1 MLLLQDAAK
10 VTDDQVQDLI
20 YLWRMCSTRRGQ
32 LANARKVQLTQVP
45 AECFSDVQMPDPR
58 DNVANLT
65 AMANFINE
73 NGKEDFKVYS
83 DTMCA
88 LYRGVGPALLLQ
100 HGLWCAMTCN
110 PLKCFLFNPKFQ

>member
-1 MLLLQDAAK
+1 MLQSSILFYLQDAAK
-10 VTDDQVQDLI
+10 ISEGQITDMI

-32 LANARKVQLTQVP
+32 LANARKAQLSQIP

-65 AMANFINE
+65 AMANFIKE

-88 LYRGVGPALLLQ
+88 LYRGVRLIDQ
-100 HGLWCAMTCN
+100 Q
-110 PLKCFLFNPKFQ
+110 FLSAHS

>member
-1 MLLLQDAAK
+1 MTAVLQDAAK
-10 VTDDQVQDLI
+10 LTDDQVQDLI

-65 AMANFINE
+65 AMANFIKE

-88 LYRGVGPALLLQ
+88 LYRGVSPA
-100 HGLWCAMTCN
+100 
-110 PLKCFLFNPKFQ
+110 